1 MAQHLASRKH
11 GKLTKRLSRETVIDE
26 EEREFKRR
34 FLDYQQKSDEC
45 FQRTL
50 NGLMS
55 GITAQN
61 ELINTNLQQMFSLM
75 NNSPTTN
82 YYGIGQQYPQYPRD
96 QHGYSA
102 YNPPESEVSPTY
114 TTM

>member
-61 ELINTNLQQMFSLM
+61 ELINTNLQQIFSL
-75 NNSPTTN
+75 N
-82 YYGIGQQYPQYPRD
+82 YYGTGQQYPQHPHD
-96 QHGYSA
+96 QNGYSA
-102 YNPPESEVSPTY
+102 YNPPESEVPPTY